1 MGFEKSFKALSD
13 PVRREILQLLR
24 NGAMT
29 AGHIAEHFDMT
40 KATISYH
47 LRLLKEA
54 GLICEAK
61 EKNFIYYDLNTTLVE
76 EMMGWLMSLKER
88 KND

>member
-29 AGHIAEHFDMT
+29 AGNIAEHFDMT

-54 GLICEAK
+54 GLIFEEK

-76 EMMGWLMSLKER
+76 EMMGWLMLLKER

>member
-1 MGFEKSFKALSD
+1 MGFAKSFKALSD

-29 AGHIAEHFDMT
+29 AGKIAEHFDMT

-54 GLICEAK
+54 GLIFEEK

>member
-29 AGHIAEHFDMT
+29 AGNIAEHFDMT

-54 GLICEAK
+54 GLIFEEK
-61 EKNFIYYDLNTTLVE
+61 ERNFIYYDLNTTLVE

>member
-29 AGHIAEHFDMT
+29 AGNIAEHFDMT

-54 GLICEAK
+54 GLIFEEK